1 LFGLSRG
8 LRIRC
13 WSFETALFSIE
24 SGADKMSMREK
35 AFSLCSIFL
44 LLGSSMLA
52 LAACTQPQEADR
64 AYRNGTIYTVDQEF
78 STASA
83 FGVKDGKFIY
93 VGDDIG
99 LEAHIGPNTDVV
111 DLEGKTVIPGLHD
124 AHVHIR
130 YGERELYPRTPDIRS
145 GIGEWASV
153 EEMQDVI
160 RHALATG
167 EGMRPGPEPR
177 WIVLSGWMSDV
188 WDPPV
193 FRKELLDEAA
203 PDNPV
208 FISRY
213 THGSGANSKALE
225 LAGITRDTP
234 DPDGGHIKKDE
245 NGEPTGEF
253 VERAPPQL
261 SRLIPPLPPLTDSE
275 RSRNLVDGTQL
286 ALASGLTTI
295 HGASMTGYEE
305 VQRRIDLY
313 DQGLLKIR
321 INEMVNESAAKTL
334 GEPLNHED
342 KYFVRSVK
350 AFADGA
356 LGSRGALFLEEYS
369 DYPGFFGEPRQSEDQ
384 LAQSATELLRLGFNL
399 RVHCIGDGANHVAIN
414 AFERA
419 LDATGIDGK
428 DARFALEHAQVF
440 IPEDI
445 PRLLELGIVASM
457 QPLHATEDMHFAEAR
472 MGAERLKYA
481 YIWSDLIDLGVPLP
495 TGTDFSVS
503 PYNPFYTLHAAVT
516 RQDREDNPPGGWI
529 PEQAMTREEALR
541 AATMAAAYTMFAEDD
556 MGSIEVG
563 KLADFVV
570 IPVDYMTIPA
580 EDIWKIEPEMT
591 VIGGEVVYS
600 RPVQGGN

>member
-1 LFGLSRG
+1 MTARRRG
-8 LRIRC
+8 
-13 WSFETALFSIE
+13 FSI
-24 SGADKMSMREK
+24 
-35 AFSLCSIFL
+35 CSICVP
-44 LLGSSMLA
+44 MVA
-52 LAACTQPQEADR
+52 LSLTVAAPGYAQEADR
-64 AYRNGTIYTVDQEF
+64 AYINGTIYTVDEAF

-83 FGVKDGKFIY
+83 LAVKDGEFIY
-93 VGDDIG
+93 VGDAAG
-99 LEAHIGPNTDVV
+99 VEAHIGPRTSVV
-111 DLEGKTVIPGLHD
+111 DLEGKVIIPGLHD

-130 YGERELYPRTPDIRS
+130 YGERELYPRTPDIRTA
-145 GIGEWASV
+145 IGEWASV
-153 EEMQDVI
+153 ERMQEVI

-177 WIVLSGWMSDV
+177 WIVLSGWISDV

-193 FRKELLDEAA
+193 FRKELLDAAA
-203 PDNPV
+203 PNNPV

-234 DPDGGHIKKDE
+234 DPEGGHIKKDQ
-245 NGEPTGEF
+245 NGDPTGEF

-261 SRLIPPLPPLTDSE
+261 TRLIPPLPPLTDYE
-275 RSRNLVDGTQL
+275 RSRNLVDGTEL

-295 HGASMTGYEE
+295 HGASMTSYDEI
-305 VQRRIDLY
+305 QRRIKLY
-313 DQGLLKIR
+313 ETGLLRIR
-321 INEMVNESAAKTL
+321 INEMVHESAAKRL
-334 GEPLNHED
+334 GEPLNHD
-342 KYFVRSVK
+342 NKYFVRSVK

-369 DYPGFFGEPRQSEDQ
+369 DYPGYFGEPRESEDE
-384 LAQSATELLRLGFNL
+384 LAQIATDVLPLGFNL
-399 RVHCIGDGANHVAIN
+399 RVHCIGDGANHFAIN

-428 DARFALEHAQVF
+428 EARFALEHAQVF

-457 QPLHATEDMHFAEAR
+457 QPLHATEDMNFAEAR
-472 MGAERLKYA
+472 MGPERLKYA
-481 YIWSDLIDLGVPLP
+481 YIWSDLLDLGVPFA
-495 TGTDFSVS
+495 TGTDYSVS

-516 RQDREDNPPGGWI
+516 RQDRENNPPGGWI
-529 PEQAMTREEALR
+529 PEQALTREEALR
-541 AATMAAAYTMFAEDD
+541 AATMGAAYAMHAEDT

-570 IPVDYMTIPA
+570 LPVDYMTVPA
-580 EDIWKIEPEMT
+580 EDIWKIEPDMT
-591 VIGGEVVYS
+591 VIGGEVVYTK
-600 RPVQGGN
+600 PVKGGG

>member
-1 LFGLSRG
+1 MNARRRTLSIG
-8 LRIRC
+8 
-13 WSFETALFSIE
+13 ST
-24 SGADKMSMREK
+24 
-35 AFSLCSIFL
+35 L
-44 LLGSSMLA
+44 LLPVLFTLA
-52 LAACTQPQEADR
+52 LAACTETQTQEADLV
-64 AYRNGTIYTVDQEF
+64 YHNGTIYTVDEAF

-83 FGVKDGKFIY
+83 LAVKDGSFVY
-93 VGDDIG
+93 VGDDAG
-99 LEAHIGPNTDVV
+99 VEAHIGASTTVV
-111 DLEGKTVIPGLHD
+111 DLDGKTIIPGLHD
-124 AHVHIR
+124 SHIHIR
-130 YGERELYPRTPDIRS
+130 LGERELYPRTPDIRT
-145 GIGEWASV
+145 GLGEWASV
-153 EEMQDVI
+153 ERMQEVI
-160 RHALATG
+160 RNALETG

-193 FRKELLDEAA
+193 FRKELLDAAA

-208 FISRY
+208 YISRY

-234 DPDGGHIKKDE
+234 DPEGGHIKKDE

-253 VERAPPQL
+253 VERAPREL
-261 SRLIPPLPPLTDSE
+261 TSLIPDLPPITQEE
-275 RSRNLVDGTQL
+275 RARNLVDGTQL
-286 ALASGLTTI
+286 AIASGLTTL
-295 HGASMTGYEE
+295 HGASRTGYNE
-305 VQRRIDLY
+305 VQRRIQLY
-313 DQGLLKIR
+313 EEGRLKIR
-321 INEMVNESAAKTL
+321 INEMVNESAAREL
-334 GEPLNHED
+334 GEPLNHEN

-356 LGSRGALFLEEYS
+356 LGSRGALFMEEYS
-369 DYPGFFGEPRQSEDQ
+369 DYPGYLGEPVRSEDN
-384 LAQSATELLRLGFNL
+384 LAELATEVLPMGFNV
-399 RVHCIGDGANHVAIN
+399 RVHCIGDGGNHVAIN

-428 DARFALEHAQVF
+428 DARFALEHAQMF

-445 PRLLELGIVASM
+445 PRLVELGIIASM

-472 MGAERLKYA
+472 MGPERLKYA

-495 TGTDFSVS
+495 TGTDYSVS

-516 RQDREDNPPGGWI
+516 RQDRDNNPEGGWI

-541 AATMAAAYTMFAEDD
+541 AATWMGAYTMHAEDF

-570 IPVDYMTIPA
+570 IPVDYMTVPA
-580 EDIWKIEPEMT
+580 EDIWKIEPDQT
-591 VIGGEVVYS
+591 IIGGEVVYDKTAAM
-600 RPVQGGN
+600 GN

>member
-1 LFGLSRG
+1 MTARRRG
-8 LRIRC
+8 
-13 WSFETALFSIE
+13 FSI
-24 SGADKMSMREK
+24 
-35 AFSLCSIFL
+35 CSICGL
-44 LLGSSMLA
+44 MVA
-52 LAACTQPQEADR
+52 LSLSVAAPGYAQEADR
-64 AYRNGTIYTVDQEF
+64 AYINGTIYTVEEAF

-83 FGVKDGKFIY
+83 LAVKDGEFIY
-93 VGDDIG
+93 VGDAAG
-99 LEAHIGPNTDVV
+99 VEAHIGPRTSVV
-111 DLEGKTVIPGLHD
+111 DLEGKAIIPGLHD

-130 YGERELYPRTPDIRS
+130 YGERELYPRTPDIRT

-153 EEMQDVI
+153 ERMQAVI

-193 FRKELLDEAA
+193 FLKELLDAAA
-203 PDNPV
+203 PNNPV

-234 DPDGGHIKKDE
+234 DPEGGHIKKDQ
-245 NGEPTGEF
+245 NGDPTGEF

-261 SRLIPPLPPLTDSE
+261 TRLIPPLPPLTDYE
-275 RSRNLVDGTQL
+275 RSRNLVDGTEL

-295 HGASMTGYEE
+295 HGASMTSYDEI
-305 VQRRIDLY
+305 QRRIKLY
-313 DQGLLKIR
+313 ETGLLRIR
-321 INEMVNESAAKTL
+321 INEMVHESAAKQL
-334 GEPLNHED
+334 GEPLNHD
-342 KYFVRSVK
+342 NKYFVRSVK

-369 DYPGFFGEPRQSEDQ
+369 DYPGYFGEPRESEDE
-384 LAQSATELLRLGFNL
+384 LAQIATDVLPMGFNV
-399 RVHCIGDGANHVAIN
+399 RVHCIGDGANHFAIN

-428 DARFALEHAQVF
+428 EARFALEHAQVF

-472 MGAERLKYA
+472 MGPERLKYA
-481 YIWSDLIDLGVPLP
+481 YIWSDLLDLGVPFA
-495 TGTDFSVS
+495 TGTDYSVS

-516 RQDREDNPPGGWI
+516 RQDRENNPPGGWI
-529 PEQAMTREEALR
+529 PEQALTREEALR
-541 AATMAAAYTMFAEDD
+541 AATMGAAYAMHAEDT

-570 IPVDYMTIPA
+570 LPVDYMTVPA
-580 EDIWKIEPEMT
+580 EDIWKIEPDMT
-591 VIGGEVVYS
+591 VIGGEVVYTK
-600 RPVQGGN
+600 PVK